1 MTSSGKATK
10 PRAKAARPARAAAP
24 KKPAAAARKPAAAPA
39 KPAARKVARFRGTP
53 RQRLAAILEQL
64 DTRFGDL
71 ALPETSSL
79 LEKAVFLVLREGGGS
94 AAAGRSLAALRTGFI
109 DWNEVRASR
118 PTELSAMMGGSGRTA
133 AQKRL
138 IDMSRRVKDLID
150 QVYGDR
156 NDTSLEFLLEQ
167 KTKERLEY
175 LEDLDDLGVHNA
187 YALAQWIS
195 GEDKLV
201 AVSANMAKAAQR
213 LGLVDSAAVTKVR
226 TSLSSLA
233 REPAEL
239 VAIQAH
245 LTQLGELEEAQWPPA
260 LQEFAA

>member
-1 MTSSGKATK
+1 MTATGKAS
-10 PRAKAARPARAAAP
+10 RAKARAGKPAKAAASR
-24 KKPAAAARKPAAAPA
+24 KPAAPARKPAPA
-39 KPAARKVARFRGTP
+39 EKPAPARKVPRFRGTP
-53 RQRLAAILEQL
+53 RQRLATVLERL
-64 DTRFGDL
+64 GERFGDL
-71 ALPETSSL
+71 AVPETSSL
-79 LEKAVFLVLREGGGS
+79 LEKAVFLVLREGAGS
-94 AAAGRSLAALRTGFI
+94 AAAVRCLAALRAGFI

-133 AQKRL
+133 AQRRL
-138 IDMSRRVKDLID
+138 LDVAKRVKDLID

-156 NDTSLEFLLEQ
+156 NDTGLDFLLEQ
-167 KTKERLEY
+167 KLKERLEY

-201 AVSANMAKAAQR
+201 AVSPEMAKAAQR

-226 TSLSSLA
+226 ATLSTLA
-233 REPAEL
+233 KEPAEL

-245 LTQLGELEEAQWPPA
+245 LTQLAGIEEAQWPPS
-260 LQEFAA
+260 LQEFTA